1 VRAEAGDIACAMIDA
16 LRPGAGIGV
25 AVHDADLRV
34 LVISP
39 SLAELSGTQGDE
51 QVGRRLT
58 EALPG
63 QIGEIAEASLR
74 AVAATREPLLRLEP
88 AVEAGRERGWL
99 IHVYPIRYE
108 GRDLIAVIALD
119 VTESR
124 RAHETLRRSRERLD
138 TAQRMARVG
147 SWTWDVAGDRWEW
160 SEQLYRI
167 AGLTPSTRPPDLAT
181 LLQSVPEEHRG
192 PFLGITAQAL
202 RDGRPYEI
210 RFPVTLPDGRRRI
223 VRSRGVPVRGES
235 GEVEQVHGFAQDV
248 TELARSESQ
257 QRAAA
262 EIGRLALSGVTFDVL
277 MREAADTV
285 ARELGLDF
293 VGVGQRRGGEGG
305 PLILRALSSGGG
317 PSGREEVEL
326 GEESLT
332 AQALRD
338 GRPLIVADWAAERE
352 RPTPALSLELGMRCG
367 AAVLIG
373 PHDAPIGVLSGH
385 SASPGRVGDED
396 AAFMQTI
403 ANVLA
408 SAWKR
413 LESDAEVAAQSEARG
428 RLVALALDAEDRA
441 RRDISEALH
450 DGPLQDLLALGHEIA
465 RLRPAAPG
473 DLDHLAR
480 VDDGLTRAIS
490 QIRQVMLDLHPVQ
503 LQVGGLESA
512 LRAICAQQA
521 AASGYRCE
529 VEIEPA
535 AEGRRDELVLSV
547 ARELLRNA
555 GKHADAREVAVRVAV
570 EGPAV
575 RLEVIDDGAG
585 IDPVR
590 LAEALAEGHIGLAS
604 SRERAEAIGGS
615 FDVTPREDGRPGTQA
630 VAVLP
635 CD

>member
-1 VRAEAGDIACAMIDA
+1 VRDAPGDVAAALIDA
-16 LRPGAGIGV
+16 LRPGSGIGV
-25 AVHDADLRV
+25 AVHDEDLRV

-39 SLAELSGTQGDE
+39 SLAELSGTEGDE

-63 QIGEIAEASLR
+63 EVGEVAEASLR

-99 IHVYPIRYE
+99 IHVYPVEHE
-108 GRDLIAVIALD
+108 GRELIAVVALD

-124 RAHETLRRSRERLD
+124 RAHETLQRTRERLD

-147 SWTWDVAGDRWEW
+147 SWSWDVTGDRWEW

-167 AGLTPSTRPPDLAT
+167 AGLSPAGPPPDLRT
-181 LLQSVPEEHRG
+181 LLQSIPDDHRRS
-192 PFLGITAQAL
+192 FVDVTAQAL

-210 RFPVTLPDGRRRI
+210 RFPVVLPDGRRRI
-223 VRSRGVPVRGES
+223 VRGRGVPVRGES
-235 GEVEQVHGFAQDV
+235 GAVEQVHGFAQDV
-248 TELARSESQ
+248 TELARAESQ

-262 EIGRLALSGVTFDVL
+262 EIGRLALSGVTFEVL
-277 MREAADTV
+277 MREAAEAV

-293 VGVGQRRGGEGG
+293 VGVAQRRRPDG
-305 PLILRALSSGGG
+305 PLILRALSSGVG
-317 PSGREEVEL
+317 PSGRGEVEL
-326 GEESLT
+326 GEDSLT
-332 AQALRD
+332 AQALRE
-338 GRPLIVADWAAERE
+338 GGPLVVSDWTAEPG
-352 RPTPALSLELGMRCG
+352 RPTPALSIELGMRCG

-373 PHDAPIGVLSGH
+373 PREAPIGVLSGH
-385 SASPGRVGDED
+385 SASPGRVGVED

-441 RRDISEALH
+441 RRSISEALH

-465 RLRPAAPG
+465 RLRPAAEG
-473 DLDHLAR
+473 DEGHLTR
-480 VDDGLTRAIS
+480 VDHGMSRAIS

-512 LRAICAQQA
+512 LRAICSQQA
-521 AASGYRCE
+521 AASGYHCV

-535 AEGRRDELVLSV
+535 AAGLRDELVLSL

-555 GKHADAREVAVRVAV
+555 GKHAGAREVEVRVAV
-570 EGPAV
+570 EGEAV
-575 RLEVIDDGAG
+575 RLDVADDGPG
-585 IDPVR
+585 IAPER
-590 LAEALAEGHIGLAS
+590 LAEALGEGHIGLAS

-615 FDVTPREDGRPGTQA
+615 FDVGPREDGRPGTQA
-630 VAVLP
+630 VALLP
-635 CD
+635 CS